1 MNMYYGYGF
10 DWTYLVFIVPA
21 LLISMWAQFKVSSS
35 FSKYSKVRNMRGLTG
50 AQTAEYILRVYGV
63 SGVRIEHISGELTDH
78 YDPSS
83 NVIRLSD
90 AVYNATTVSAI
101 GVAAHET
108 GHALQYAQSYAPI
121 KLRAAVIPA
130 SRIGSLASWPLL
142 LIGILLSMRPLI
154 WLGIAFF
161 ALATLFQVLTLP
173 VEFNASSRA
182 LKAIDQWGILSE
194 EEYRGAKNVLTAAAL
209 TYVAALLTSL
219 MQLLRLVLLFGNR
232 RN

>member
-1 MNMYYGYGF
+1 MYYGYGF

-21 LLISMWAQFKVSSS
+21 LLISMWAQFKVSSA
-35 FSKYSKVRNMRGLTG
+35 FNKYAKVRTTRGLTG
-50 AQTAEYILRVYGV
+50 AQTADYILRANGV
-63 SGVRIEHISGELTDH
+63 KGVRIEHVQGSLTDH
-78 YDPSS
+78 YDPSA

-90 AVYNATTVSAI
+90 SVYNATTVSAI

-108 GHALQYAQSYAPI
+108 GHALQYAEGYTPI
-121 KLRAAVIPA
+121 KLRAAIIPA
-130 SRIGSLASWPLL
+130 SRIGSAASWPLL
-142 LIGILLSMRPLI
+142 LIGIIFSIRPLI

-161 ALATLFQVLTLP
+161 SLATLFQVLTLP

-182 LKAIDQWGILSE
+182 LKAIGKWNILSE
-194 EEYRGAKNVLTAAAL
+194 EEHQGAKKVLTAAAL

-219 MQLLRLVLLFGNR
+219 MQLLRLILLFGNR

>member
-1 MNMYYGYGF
+1 MYYGYGF

-21 LLISMWAQFKVSSS
+21 LLISLWAQFKVSSS

-50 AQTAEYILRVYGV
+50 AQTSEYILRSYGV
-63 SGVRIEHISGELTDH
+63 TGVRIEHISGELTDH
-78 YDPSS
+78 YDPTS

-108 GHALQYAQSYAPI
+108 GHALQYAQGYAPI

-142 LIGILLSMRPLI
+142 LIGIIFSMRPLI

-182 LKAIDQWGILSE
+182 LKAIDQWNILSA
-194 EEYRGAKNVLTAAAL
+194 EEYQGARKVLTAAAL

-219 MQLLRLVLLFGNR
+219 MQLLRLILLFGDR
-232 RN
+232 RS

>member
-1 MNMYYGYGF
+1 MYYGYGF

-21 LLISMWAQFKVSSS
+21 LLISAWAQIRVSSA
-35 FSKYSKVRNMRGLTG
+35 FSKYSNVRCMRGLTG
-50 AQTAEYILRVYGV
+50 AQASEYILRTYGV
-63 SGVRIEHISGELTDH
+63 TGVRIEHVSGDLTDH
-78 YDPSS
+78 YDPTD

-90 AVYNATTVSAI
+90 SVYNAATVAAI

-108 GHALQYAQSYAPI
+108 GHALQYAEGYAPI
-121 KLRAAVIPA
+121 KLRAAIIPA

-142 LIGILLSMRPLI
+142 LIGIFFSLRPLI

-173 VEFNASSRA
+173 VEFNASARA
-182 LKAIDQWGILSE
+182 LKAIDQWNILSTE
-194 EEYRGAKNVLTAAAL
+194 EFQGAKKVLTAAAL

>member
-1 MNMYYGYGF
+1 MRYGYGF
-10 DWTYLVFIVPA
+10 DWTYLVFILPA
-21 LLISMWAQFKVSSS
+21 VLISLWAQIKVNHA
-35 FSKYSKVRNMRGLTG
+35 FSNYSKVRTLRGLTG
-50 AQTAEYILRVYGV
+50 AQTAEYILRAYGV
-63 SGVRIEHISGELTDH
+63 SGVRIEPIAGDLTDH
-78 YDPSS
+78 YDPSA
-83 NVIRLSD
+83 NVIRLSQS
-90 AVYNATTVSAI
+90 VYNATTVSAV

-108 GHALQYAQSYAPI
+108 GHALQYAEGYTPI

-130 SRIGSLASWPLL
+130 SRIGSYASWPLL
-142 LIGILLSMRPLI
+142 MIGLILSLRPLI

-182 LKAIDQWGILSE
+182 LKAIDQWNILSA
-194 EEYRGAKNVLTAAAL
+194 EEYQGAKKVLTAAAL

-219 MQLLRLVLLFGNR
+219 MQLFRLILLFGNR

>member
-1 MNMYYGYGF
+1 MRYGYGF
-10 DWTYLVFIVPA
+10 DWTYLVFILPA
-21 LLISMWAQFKVSSS
+21 VLISLWAQIKVNHA
-35 FSKYSKVRNMRGLTG
+35 FSNYSKVRTLRGLTG
-50 AQTAEYILRVYGV
+50 AQTAEYILRAYGV
-63 SGVRIEHISGELTDH
+63 SGVRIEPIAGDLTDH
-78 YDPSS
+78 YDPSE
-83 NVIRLSD
+83 NIIRLSQS
-90 AVYNATTVSAI
+90 VYNATTVSAI

-108 GHALQYAQSYAPI
+108 GHALQYAEGYTPI

-130 SRIGSLASWPLL
+130 SRIGSFASWPLL
-142 LIGILLSMRPLI
+142 MIGLILSLRPLI

-182 LKAIDQWGILSE
+182 LKAIDQWNILSA
-194 EEYRGAKNVLTAAAL
+194 EEYQGAKKVLTAAAL

-219 MQLLRLVLLFGNR
+219 MQLFRLILLFGNR

>member
-1 MNMYYGYGF
+1 MYYGYGF

-21 LLISMWAQFKVSSS
+21 LLISLWAQFKVSS

-50 AQTAEYILRVYGV
+50 AQTSEYILRSYGV
-63 SGVRIEHISGELTDH
+63 TGVRIEHISGELTDH
-78 YDPSS
+78 YDPTS

-108 GHALQYAQSYAPI
+108 GHALQYAQGYAPI

-142 LIGILLSMRPLI
+142 LIGIIFSMRPLI

-182 LKAIDQWGILSE
+182 LKAIDQWNILSA
-194 EEYRGAKNVLTAAAL
+194 EEYQGARKVLTAAAL

-219 MQLLRLVLLFGNR
+219 MQLLRLILLFGDR
-232 RN
+232 RS

>member
-1 MNMYYGYGF
+1 MRYGYGF
-10 DWTYLVFIVPA
+10 DWTYLVFILPA
-21 LLISMWAQFKVSSS
+21 VLISLWAQLKVNSA
-35 FSKYSKVRNMRGLTG
+35 FSNYSKVRTMRGLTG
-50 AQTAEYILRVYGV
+50 AQTAEYILRAYGV
-63 SGVRIEHISGELTDH
+63 SGVRIEPIAGELTDH
-78 YDPSS
+78 YDPSE
-83 NVIRLSD
+83 NIIRLSQS
-90 AVYNATTVSAI
+90 VYNATTVSAI

-108 GHALQYAQSYAPI
+108 GHALQYAEGYTPI

-130 SRIGSLASWPLL
+130 SRIGSFASWPLL
-142 LIGILLSMRPLI
+142 MIGLILSLRPLI

-182 LKAIDQWGILSE
+182 LKAIDQWNILSA
-194 EEYRGAKNVLTAAAL
+194 EEYQGAKKVLTAAAL

-219 MQLLRLVLLFGNR
+219 MQLFRLILLFGNR

>member
-50 AQTAEYILRVYGV
+50 AQTSEYILRSYGV
-63 SGVRIEHISGELTDH
+63 TGVRIEHISGELTDH
-78 YDPSS
+78 YDPTS

-108 GHALQYAQSYAPI
+108 GHALQYAQGYAPI

-142 LIGILLSMRPLI
+142 LIGIIFSMRPLI

-182 LKAIDQWGILSE
+182 LKAIDQWNILSA
-194 EEYRGAKNVLTAAAL
+194 EEYQGARKVLTAAAL

-219 MQLLRLVLLFGNR
+219 MQLLRLILLFGDR
-232 RN
+232 RS

>member
-1 MNMYYGYGF
+1 MYYGYGF

-21 LLISMWAQFKVSSS
+21 LLISLWAQFKVSSS

-50 AQTAEYILRVYGV
+50 AQTSEYILRSYGV
-63 SGVRIEHISGELTDH
+63 TGVRIEHISGELTDH
-78 YDPSS
+78 YDPTS

-108 GHALQYAQSYAPI
+108 GHALQYAQGYAPI

-142 LIGILLSMRPLI
+142 LIGIIFSMRPLI

-182 LKAIDQWGILSE
+182 LKAIDQWNILSAE
-194 EEYRGAKNVLTAAAL
+194 ENQGARKVLTAAAL

-219 MQLLRLVLLFGNR
+219 MQLLRLILLFGDR
-232 RN
+232 RS

>member
-1 MNMYYGYGF
+1 MYYGYGF

-21 LLISMWAQFKVSSS
+21 LLISTWAQIKVSSS
-35 FSKYSKVRNMRGLTG
+35 FSKYSQVRNLRGLTG
-50 AQTAEYILRVYGV
+50 AQTSEYILRAYGV
-63 SGVRIEHISGELTDH
+63 TGVRIEHIAGDLTDH
-78 YDPSS
+78 YDPTS

-90 AVYNATTVSAI
+90 SVYNASTVSAI

-108 GHALQYAQSYAPI
+108 GHALQYAEGYAPI
-121 KLRAAVIPA
+121 KVRAAVIPA
-130 SRIGSLASWPLL
+130 SRIGSYASWPLL
-142 LIGILLSMRPLI
+142 LIGMIFSLRPLI

-182 LKAIDQWGILSE
+182 LKAIDQWNILSD
-194 EEYRGAKNVLTAAAL
+194 EEYQGAKKVLTAAAL

-219 MQLLRLVLLFGNR
+219 MQLLRLILLFGDR
-232 RN
+232 RR

>member
-1 MNMYYGYGF
+1 MYYGYGF

-21 LLISMWAQFKVSSS
+21 LLISLWAQFKVSSS

-78 YDPSS
+78 YDPTS

-108 GHALQYAQSYAPI
+108 GHALQYAQGYAPI

-142 LIGILLSMRPLI
+142 LIGIIFSMRPLI

-161 ALATLFQVLTLP
+161 CACDAVPGADASGGVQRLLP
-173 VEFNASSRA
+173 CAEGHRSVEHP
-182 LKAIDQWGILSE
+182 L
-194 EEYRGAKNVLTAAAL
+194 
-209 TYVAALLTSL
+209 
-219 MQLLRLVLLFGNR
+219 
-232 RN
+232 

>member
-1 MNMYYGYGF
+1 MRYGYGF
-10 DWTYLVFIVPA
+10 DWTYLVFILPA
-21 LLISMWAQFKVSSS
+21 VLISLWAQLKVNSA
-35 FSKYSKVRNMRGLTG
+35 FSNYSKVRTMRGLTG
-50 AQTAEYILRVYGV
+50 AQTAEYILRAYGV
-63 SGVRIEHISGELTDH
+63 SGVRIEPIAGDLTDH
-78 YDPSS
+78 YDPSE
-83 NVIRLSD
+83 NIIRLSQS
-90 AVYNATTVSAI
+90 VYNATTVSAI

-108 GHALQYAQSYAPI
+108 GHALQYAEGYTPI

-130 SRIGSLASWPLL
+130 SRIGSFASWPLL
-142 LIGILLSMRPLI
+142 MIGLILSLRPLI

-182 LKAIDQWGILSE
+182 LKAIDQWNILSA
-194 EEYRGAKNVLTAAAL
+194 EEYQGAKKVLTAAAL

-219 MQLLRLVLLFGNR
+219 MQLFRLILLFGNR

>member
-1 MNMYYGYGF
+1 MYYGYGF

-21 LLISMWAQFKVSSS
+21 LLISLWAQFKVSSS

-50 AQTAEYILRVYGV
+50 AQTSEYILRSYGV
-63 SGVRIEHISGELTDH
+63 TGVRIEHISGELTDH
-78 YDPSS
+78 YDPTS

-108 GHALQYAQSYAPI
+108 GHALQYAQGYAPI

-142 LIGILLSMRPLI
+142 LIGIIFSMRPLI

-182 LKAIDQWGILSE
+182 LKAIDQWNILSA
-194 EEYRGAKNVLTAAAL
+194 EEYQGARKVLTADAL

-219 MQLLRLVLLFGNR
+219 MQLLRLILLFGDR
-232 RN
+232 RS